1 LHRATP
7 LAIDSQNSVAS
18 PRAFEEIIL
27 VTILR
32 YFSPRLLPAILTFGL
47 LISCIAARSEAVAKL
62 SPHQPSAWSYTITSQ
77 LTPHFFTAGARRS
90 ALVAFSGTTSRLNA
104 VERGDASLRIAPI
117 HVVTRVSIRRVA
129 TSQESTIEYTPRLAP
144 GVRKVVRRGSLGLSV
159 VAERVTAWDGVSVDR
174 AVVYTHVVRPSQS
187 TVIREGEPSS
197 FAMLK
202 KNTPYRHLI
211 RVYTMEAT
219 AYTADTAKANP
230 TGYTANGMRA
240 KWGIVAVDPDVI
252 PLGTTVFI
260 PGYGLAIAADTGG
273 AIIGHRID
281 LCMERYGDA
290 IRFGRQPVVVYVV
303 SR

>member
-1 LHRATP
+1 
-7 LAIDSQNSVAS
+7 
-18 PRAFEEIIL
+18 
-27 VTILR
+27 
-32 YFSPRLLPAILTFGL
+32 LPAILTFGL
-47 LISCIAARSEAVAKL
+47 LVACIAARSEAVAKL
-62 SPHQPSAWSYTITSQ
+62 PPHQPSVWSYTITSQ
-77 LTPHFFTAGARRS
+77 LTPRFFVAGARRS

-104 VERGDASLRIAPI
+104 VERGDAALRIAPI
-117 HVVTRVSIRRVA
+117 HVLTRVSIRRVA
-129 TSQESTIEYTPRLAP
+129 TSLEPTIEYTPQLAP
-144 GVRKVVRRGSLGLSV
+144 GARKVIHRGFAGLSV
-159 VAERVTAWDGVSVDR
+159 VAERVTMWDDVAVNR
-174 AVVYTHVVRPSQS
+174 AVVYTRVVHPARGAF
-187 TVIREGEPSS
+187 IREGEPSS
-197 FAMLK
+197 IAMLK
-202 KNTPYRHLI
+202 KTTPFRHLI
-211 RVYTMEAT
+211 RIYTMEAT

-260 PGYGLAIAADTGG
+260 PGYGVAIAADTGG

>member
-1 LHRATP
+1 M
-7 LAIDSQNSVAS
+7 
-18 PRAFEEIIL
+18 
-27 VTILR
+27 
-32 YFSPRLLPAILTFGL
+32 PAILTFGL
-47 LISCIAARSEAVAKL
+47 LISCIAARSAAVAKL
-62 SPHQPSAWSYTITSQ
+62 PPREPSAWSYTITSQ
-77 LTPHFFTAGARRS
+77 LTPRFFTAGARRT
-90 ALVAFSGTTSRLNA
+90 AFVAYSGTMNRLNS
-104 VERGDASLRIAPI
+104 VERGDAASRIAPI
-117 HVVTRVSIRRVA
+117 HVVTRISIRRVA
-129 TSQESTIEYTPRLAP
+129 TSQEPAIEYTPQLAP
-144 GVRKVVRRGSLGLSV
+144 GARKVVRRGSAGLSV
-159 VAERVTAWDGVSVDR
+159 VAERVTTWDGIAVDR
-174 AVVYTHVVRPSQS
+174 AMVYTRVVRPSS
-187 TVIREGEPSS
+187 ATLIREGEPSS

-240 KWGIVAVDPDVI
+240 RWGIVAVDPDVI

-281 LCMERYGDA
+281 LCMERYDDA